1 MWFPQVLQASLL
13 CSHKFSFINVLLSPL
28 VNTTDIRIS
37 KIDVLYP
44 MSSYTGSYEKVR
56 KRHDEYLPI
65 GVALMLACCL
75 VTIFVINPQSGG
87 YGGGTNQLAFW
98 ESAGLL
104 WAGVL
109 IGYVALVFRSV

>member
-1 MWFPQVLQASLL
+1 VVPTRLSLDS
-13 CSHKFSFINVLLSPL
+13 SHAFLFINVPHDKKILSCI
-28 VNTTDIRIS
+28 TDIRIS

-44 MSSYTGSYEKVR
+44 MSSYTGSYEKTR

-65 GVALMLACCL
+65 GVALMLVCCL

-98 ESAGLL
+98 EAAGVM

-109 IGYVALVFRSV
+109 IGYVALIFRAV